1 MRNIHKLLHH
11 SIQNKIEEV
20 DNMIELSKCNNPRR
34 IYILFH
40 DGTGEL
46 NVYNN
51 FIRALNEKEGNVSIY
66 GFRIDNI
73 RKFNNK
79 SFYRDLAN
87 EYSDSILSKFNENEI
102 VLVGHCVG
110 GLLALETGNILSKKD
125 INISEVIL
133 ISSFLNEGKILFGN
147 NILKKYLDSD
157 FLMGIIFRE
166 VIGDRQSDNH
176 IYWSDIENA
185 VKYMEINGF
194 NSIENSIRET
204 QYINKNLYNMLMDY
218 EGGNLIPPQYAKQ
231 FDIFKKHF
239 LAASEYEPSPYEGV
253 LKFVHGNLRTD
264 NFFME
269 GEGLFNDAENLW
281 KKLVTTNIIYY
292 TIDADHFT
300 VMDKENC
307 NKIIENLLQKMR

>member
-1 MRNIHKLLHH
+1 
-11 SIQNKIEEV
+11 
-20 DNMIELSKCNNPRR
+20 
-34 IYILFH
+34 
-40 DGTGEL
+40 
-46 NVYNN
+46 
-51 FIRALNEKEGNVSIY
+51 
-66 GFRIDNI
+66 
-73 RKFNNK
+73 
-79 SFYRDLAN
+79 
-87 EYSDSILSKFNENEI
+87 
-102 VLVGHCVG
+102 
-110 GLLALETGNILSKKD
+110 
-125 INISEVIL
+125 
-133 ISSFLNEGKILFGN
+133 
-147 NILKKYLDSD
+147 
-157 FLMGIIFRE
+157 
-166 VIGDRQSDNH
+166 
-176 IYWSDIENA
+176 
-185 VKYMEINGF
+185 
-194 NSIENSIRET
+194 
-204 QYINKNLYNMLMDY
+204 MLMDY